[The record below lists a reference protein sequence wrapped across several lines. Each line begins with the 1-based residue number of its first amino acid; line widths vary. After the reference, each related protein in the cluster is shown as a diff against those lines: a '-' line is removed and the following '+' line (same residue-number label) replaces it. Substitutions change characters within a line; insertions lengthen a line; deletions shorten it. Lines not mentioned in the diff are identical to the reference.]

1 MAFQTPE
8 NITFSRLNVEVMG
21 PFNENAGGLAVKLE
35 QLLIDYMPAKIYRR
49 RNQLVGSQTEKNN
62 GFILWRRLHEDFKG
76 TGEMVEFAG
85 VDTLRL
91 YPSCSK
97 ISEVTA
103 HLDGWK
109 ELLDLYG
116 DELIAAPKML
126 RAMVLNI
133 IPK

>member
-1 MAFQTPE
+1 MKMAELTRKNLARYAGRMNALSDATPAP
-8 NITFSRLNVEVMG
+8 LCG
-21 PFNENAGGLAVKLE
+21 QCNEPPAMSDLE
-35 QLLIDYMPAKIYRR
+35 EFKA
-49 RNQLVGSQTEKNN
+49 EKNN
-62 GFILWRRLHEDFKG
+62 GFILWTRLHEDFKG
-76 TGEMVEFAG
+76 SGEMVEFAG

-116 DELIAAPKML
+116 SSEDVESYGAQHYSE
-126 RAMVLNI
+126 RTEDGNS
-133 IPK
+133 